1 MKRDVDTVLTY
12 PAVMGSVFV
21 LAPFRWEF
29 LSASRSWRP
38 ASRGLRRGG
47 TGGAEKPRD
56 RSEYV
61 TRRIPRQRGE
71 GRTYQSVANGLRAD
85 GIPT

>member
-1 MKRDVDTVLTY
+1 VKRDVDTVLTY
-12 PAVMGSVFV
+12 PAVMGSVFCW
-21 LAPFRWEF
+21 PFRREF

-47 TGGAEKPRD
+47 TGDAEKPRD

>member
-1 MKRDVDTVLTY
+1 VKRDVDTVLTY
-12 PAVMGSVFV
+12 PAVMGSVFLPALQAGV
-21 LAPFRWEF
+21 S
-29 LSASRSWRP
+29 SALRSWRP

-47 TGGAEKPRD
+47 TGGAEKPRE
-56 RSEYV
+56 SEYV

-71 GRTYQSVANGLRAD
+71 GRTYQSVANGLRAH